1 MRVPD
6 SNRLGDVGYGF
17 KVAMGAFDH
26 TRPPVRPPSCHD
38 DASMRSSLT
47 SWNPRR
53 PHHRQYS
60 PRCIAMIISQVAA
73 GAVGLARRAMDE
85 SIAYATHR
93 KTMGAPIA
101 HHQVEL
107 SANISA
113 NISAAI

>member
-1 MRVPD
+1 
-6 SNRLGDVGYGF
+6 
-17 KVAMGAFDH
+17 
-26 TRPPVRPPSCHD
+26 
-38 DASMRSSLT
+38 
-47 SWNPRR
+47 
-53 PHHRQYS
+53 
-60 PRCIAMIISQVAA
+60 MIISQVAA